1 MFRLL
6 LPEIT
11 DFDMLIFH
19 SGNIKDDQVEGDC
32 LHDSRD
38 SPLKEWNVWFTALNF
53 KPLSEQ
59 YSVFFNFKLSA
70 GKFEITLY
78 STLTSAPLVKVNLT

>member
-59 YSVFFNFKLSA
+59 YSVFFK
-70 GKFEITLY
+70 TLNWALVNLRLHC
-78 STLTSAPLVKVNLT
+78 TVHAPLHL